1 MASLPAGFF
10 YPSVWDPPLIML
22 QILAMQC
29 LFYLAVG
36 VGLVFYGLLLGQ
48 GFFLYEQVFSA
59 GLLHFRSTLG
69 WSTVLSFFSAA
80 LARFVP
86 LSPLPSLLACEDTT
100 IKSIDP
106 VRFLSAH
113 RFTTLFLQCGSA
125 HVGSGTGQKVSGF
138 W

>member
-59 GLLHFRSTLG
+59 GLLHFSSPLG
-69 WSTVLSFFSAA
+69 WSTVLSFLSAA

-86 LSPLPSLLACEDTT
+86 LSPALLAKTHT
-100 IKSIDP
+100 PIKSIDP
-106 VRFLSAH
+106 DRFLSACW
-113 RFTTLFLQCGSA
+113 FTTLFLQCGSA
-125 HVGSGTGQKVSGF
+125 HVGCGTGQKVSGF
-138 W
+138 R